1 MVPWGLCRI
10 RNEMFLGLRVV
21 RMRCIAV
28 INLVYFYRSVVVVSS
43 VMVRLAIV
51 GMVFVRLCRLYLCL
65 CTRGVVCM
73 KVVMGFFLVE

>member
-1 MVPWGLCRI
+1 
-10 RNEMFLGLRVV
+10 MFRGLRVV

-51 GMVFVRLCRLYLCL
+51 GMVFVRLCWLYLCL
-65 CTRGVVCM
+65 CTRRGSMYEGCD
-73 KVVMGFFLVE
+73 GNFFG